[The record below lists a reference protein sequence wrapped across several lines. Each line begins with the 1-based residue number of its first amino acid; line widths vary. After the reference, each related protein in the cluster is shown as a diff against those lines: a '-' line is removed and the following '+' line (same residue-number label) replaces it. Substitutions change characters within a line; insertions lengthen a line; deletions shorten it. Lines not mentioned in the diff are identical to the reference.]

1 MDIQGVKVNAGGEVT
16 DIMIDGNTYGMD
28 KAVKLAKSGLIQGV
42 KIDRRENGEE
52 YISSF
57 DNGMKLADLP
67 GFE

>member
-1 MDIQGVKVNAGGEVT
+1 
-16 DIMIDGNTYGMD
+16 MIDGNTYGMD

-57 DNGMKLADLP
+57 DNGMKLEDLP